1 MAKTH
6 LETCRTLYRL
16 QSRVAGILGLVQC
29 LPSKHKT
36 RSSNLSATKE
46 EEKKKRAEGILSAQV
61 KGRVHSH
68 SWHIRGDV
76 TIQSLISIL

>member
-46 EEKKKRAEGILSAQV
+46 EEKKKEL
-61 KGRVHSH
+61 KEY
-68 SWHIRGDV
+68 
-76 TIQSLISIL
+76 